1 MRSSFLIA
9 DLMQRSAVSRLAIVL
24 LILTALWSAI
34 FWAISLP

>member
-1 MRSSFLIA
+1 MRSSFIIA

-24 LILTALWSAI
+24 LILAALWSAI